1 MLKGNCI
8 VGQSGGPTC
17 VINSSLLG
25 VIKEALKHKEI
36 ENVYGALNGING
48 VINDNLVNL
57 SNLDEENKELLKQ
70 TPSAILGSVRHCLS
84 DDFSNPEYEKILNN
98 LKKHNV
104 RYFFYIGGNDSMD
117 TVSKLSTYF
126 KMVDYECYVIG
137 VPKTIDNDLVGT
149 DHTPGYG
156 SACKFISN
164 TVHQLIEDT
173 NCYHKGRVT
182 VVEIMGR
189 DTGWL
194 TACSKLASLNG
205 NNPDLIYLP
214 EVTFDVE
221 KFLKKVDAIYKK
233 KKKVLVCIS
242 EGIRDKDG
250 NLFVGNVDN
259 DVFGHAQLGGAAL
272 TLTNIVKER
281 LNLSVRAIE
290 FNLLQRCASTVS
302 SSIDINEAIGCG
314 RYAVKQAILKNTGK
328 MVTMNRIS
336 DDPYKITYSLKDI
349 KEIANQTKY
358 FPKEWIVNGCDIS
371 DEFIKYAL
379 PLMSKEHKGK
389 YANGIL
395 KFASIE
401 SLKK

>member
-25 VIKEALKHKEI
+25 VIQEAKKHPEI
-36 ENVYGALNGING
+36 EVVYGTLNGING
-48 VINDNLVNL
+48 VITDNLVNL
-57 SNLDEENKELLKQ
+57 SNLDDENLELLKQ

-84 DDFSNPEYEKILNN
+84 NDFKNPEYEKILEN
-98 LKKHNV
+98 LKKHNI

-164 TVHQLIEDT
+164 TIHELKEDT

-182 VVEIMGR
+182 IVEIMGR

-214 EVTFDVE
+214 EIAFDLETFLEKVE
-221 KFLKKVDAIYKK
+221 QIFNKQNKVF
-233 KKKVLVCIS
+233 VCIS
-242 EGIRDKDG
+242 EGIRDKNG
-250 NLFVGNVDN
+250 KLFVGCNDS
-259 DVFGHAQLGGAAL
+259 DVFGHVQLGGAAL

-281 LNLSVRAIE
+281 LNLPVRAIE

-302 SSIDINEAIGCG
+302 SSVDINEAIGCG
-314 RYAVKQAILKNTGK
+314 KYAVKQAIKKKTGK
-328 MVTMNRIS
+328 MVTMNRVS
-336 DDPYKITYSLKDI
+336 DEPYKITYRLKNI

-371 DEFIKYAL
+371 NEFIKYAL
-379 PLMSKEHKGK
+379 PLMNKEHK
-389 YANGIL
+389 GIL

>member
-25 VIKEALKHKEI
+25 VIKEAKKHHEI
-36 ENVYGALNGING
+36 DIVYGALNGING

-57 SNLDEENKELLKQ
+57 SNLDEENQELLKQ
-70 TPSAILGSVRHCLS
+70 TPSAILGSVRHCLAKE
-84 DDFSNPEYEKILNN
+84 FTNPEYEKILAT
-98 LKKHNV
+98 LKKHNI

-137 VPKTIDNDLVGT
+137 VPKTIDNDLIGT

-156 SACKFISN
+156 SASKFISN
-164 TVHQLIEDT
+164 TVHELKEDT

-182 VVEIMGR
+182 IVEIMGR

-194 TACSKLASLNG
+194 TASSKLASLNG

-214 EVTFDVE
+214 EVAFDLETF
-221 KFLKKVDAIYKK
+221 LNKVDKIFKK
-233 KKKVLVCIS
+233 QQKVLVCIS
-242 EGIRDKDG
+242 EGIRDENGK
-250 NLFVGNVDN
+250 LFVGCNDS
-259 DVFGHAQLGGAAL
+259 DVFGHVQLGGAAL

-281 LNLSVRAIE
+281 LNLPVRAIE
-290 FNLLQRCASTVS
+290 LNLLQRCASNIS
-302 SSIDINEAIGCG
+302 SKVDIEEAQKCG
-314 RYAVKQAILKNTGK
+314 EFAVKQALKKQTGK
-328 MVTMNRIS
+328 MVTMIRKTSN
-336 DDPYKITYSLKDI
+336 PYKISYCLRNI

-358 FPKEWIVNGCDIS
+358 FPKEWIVDGCDIS
-371 DEFIKYAL
+371 NEFIEYAL
-379 PLMSKEHKGK
+379 PLMNKEYKAK
-389 YANGIL
+389 YVNGIL